1 MQNKLAMQASKNI
14 FVKNFALNL
23 TSIDTV
29 EVILSDWRDTD
40 AGMTENVKVWF
51 AADWILYQ
59 TAIDTWTSNEAD
71 KSDDNLKRDWYIYIY
86 I

>member
-40 AGMTENVKVWF
+40 AGMTLKCESVVCCRLNFV
-51 AADWILYQ
+51 
-59 TAIDTWTSNEAD
+59 
-71 KSDDNLKRDWYIYIY
+71 SDCYRHLNF
-86 I
+86 